1 MASAVLSGVANLFS
15 MVGYE
20 CIAVA
25 GDNYKLRRRF
35 LRLSGFL
42 IFLSGKGSILL
53 IQFFAVLIGSSA
65 VSAVFSITYFQA
77 WPGWWPCPFSPLGC
91 IMTWLR
97 IYKASW
103 ALSTFD

>member
-42 IFLSGKGSILL
+42 IFLSGKIDSTNSIFRRFNR
-53 IQFFAVLIGSSA
+53 IISG
-65 VSAVFSITYFQA
+65 I
-77 WPGWWPCPFSPLGC
+77 CC
-91 IMTWLR
+91 IL
-97 IYKASW
+97 
-103 ALSTFD
+103 